1 MAARAKGEGGR
12 QEDRRAHEIGGV
24 FPGEGQAQVKDGAAK
39 YFRQNQ
45 CRDANNQARRQVG
58 REPGQPIDEIENA
71 RHERSGGPV
80 TPARPRRRRHP
91 VATRPRSAADVFQI
105 AFDNGLG
112 LRPNGFDVIALHR
125 FGQGLHLANHRRR
138 HDAHGHPLGV

>member
-58 REPGQPIDEIENA
+58 REPGESIDEIENA
-71 RHERSGGPV
+71 RHERSGGPSR
-80 TPARPRRRRHP
+80 RPGH
-91 VATRPRSAADVFQI
+91 AGAGTRSPPGRGQ
-105 AFDNGLG
+105 
-112 LRPNGFDVIALHR
+112 RPTSFR
-125 FGQGLHLANHRRR
+125 
-138 HDAHGHPLGV
+138 